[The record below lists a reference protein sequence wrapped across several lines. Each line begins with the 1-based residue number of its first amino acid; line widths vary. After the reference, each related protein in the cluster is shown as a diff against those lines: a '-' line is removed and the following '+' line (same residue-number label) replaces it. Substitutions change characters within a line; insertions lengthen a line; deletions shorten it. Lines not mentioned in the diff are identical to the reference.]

1 MSPDKQ
7 LELAEVEAIARELAS
22 TFGLEIVS
30 FIFHGQ
36 GRHSQL
42 RIDIDRAGPA
52 GVNLADCETFSRA
65 FDARLEAS
73 GLLDA
78 TYELQVSSPG
88 IDRPIRSP
96 DDLRRSSGRP
106 VRVEF
111 RDEAGKAREARG
123 VLAWDPG
130 TDTATVAGESGEVHV
145 PRDRI
150 LLMKQEVRP
159 SGRKRNGA

>member
-1 MSPDKQ
+1 MSTDKKR
-7 LELAEVEAIARELAS
+7 ELAEVESIARELAAS
-22 TFGLEIVS
+22 LGLELVS
-30 FIFHGQ
+30 FVFHGQ

-52 GVNLADCETFSRA
+52 GINLSDCETFSRA

-88 IDRPIRSP
+88 IDRPIRTP
-96 DDLRRSSGRP
+96 DDLRRNAGRA

-111 RDEAGKAREARG
+111 RDESGKVREARG
-123 VLAWDPG
+123 ELAWDSAS
-130 TDTATVAGESGEVHV
+130 DAATVAGQDGDVRV
-145 PRDRI
+145 PRERI

-159 SGRKRNGA
+159 SGRKRDGG